1 MNITIQQ
8 STLAAALSRAAD
20 VAEKKTTSPLLTC
33 ALIVANADG
42 ITVTAT
48 DKALTYTGAY
58 PAEVRTP
65 GDVAV
70 PAATLLST
78 VKMLPKGPVTL
89 ALQANGK
96 IKVTAGSATYNV
108 NAFPAVDFPPAPE
121 VKDTKVLTIDAA
133 ELRRILDQTIKAVA
147 PDDNRYGLS
156 GIHVEKL
163 AGDSL
168 SLRFVATDGNRLNY
182 ADAAYSGELGIGRK
196 MLLPRPAAVQIR
208 ALIDGYEGGVDLA
221 FGDRAAVF
229 TIPGVSLIIRLLEAD
244 FPDYRQV
251 LPSAYKR
258 RAFVDRA
265 SLVAALNRVAIFATD
280 GAHTVS
286 FAFMGD
292 TLNLSARKLDAG
304 DAGDE
309 VAIDYSGD
317 NMTTGFNVR
326 FVLDALATMAGQRVV
341 VEMGDALSPC
351 ILRDTDEERARC
363 IVMPV
368 RL

>member
-8 STLAAALSRAAD
+8 SVLAAALSRASD
-20 VAEKKTTSPLLTC
+20 VAEKKTTTPLLTC
-33 ALIVANADG
+33 ALIKATADG

-58 PAEVRTP
+58 AAEVRTP
-65 GDVAV
+65 GEVAV

-108 NAFPAVDFPPAPE
+108 NAFGAADFPPAPE
-121 VKDTKVLTIDAA
+121 VKDTKVLSIDAA

-147 PDDNRYGLS
+147 AEDNRYGLN
-156 GIHVEKL
+156 GIKVEP
-163 AGDSL
+163 L
-168 SLRFVATDGNRLNY
+168 SDNVVRFVATDGNRLNY

-208 ALIDGYEGGVDLA
+208 ALIDGYEGGVELA
-221 FGDRAAVF
+221 FGERAAVF
-229 TIPGVSLIIRLLEAD
+229 TIPGVSLTIRLLEAD

-251 LPSAYKR
+251 LPTTYKR

-265 SLVAALNRVAIFATD
+265 SLAAALNRVAIFATD

-286 FAFMGD
+286 FAFTGD
-292 TLNLSARKLDAG
+292 ALNLSARKLDAG

-309 VAIDYSGD
+309 VAIDFTGE

-341 VEMGDALSPC
+341 VEMGDSLAPC
-351 ILRDTDEERARC
+351 IMRDPDEDRARC

-368 RL
+368 RLA